1 MLRVAPR
8 KGGRLPLLTYFSLFL
23 FLTLLTSHLLLLTT
37 DPSMTPLGDGFWF
50 ISAVL
55 LTTCTDYCVSY
66 FSYVTTDLGDSL
78 LFFPLH
84 PDGTADHDAVHGGC
98 AVRGADDV
106 KWIAQQ
112 WFTRSGEADG

>member
-1 MLRVAPR
+1 MAFCSSTSYYS
-8 KGGRLPLLTYFSLFL
+8 LLATYHVVFYFSNF
-23 FLTLLTSHLLLLTT
+23 
-37 DPSMTPLGDGFWF
+37 
-50 ISAVL
+50 
-55 LTTCTDYCVSY
+55 
-66 FSYVTTDLGDSL
+66 TTDLGDSL

-112 WFTRSGEADG
+112 WFTRSGG

>member
-1 MLRVAPR
+1 MAFGSSP
-8 KGGRLPLLTYFSLFL
+8 PYYLLLALTTV
-23 FLTLLTSHLLLLTT
+23 FLTSRT
-37 DPSMTPLGDGFWF
+37 FF
-50 ISAVL
+50 
-55 LTTCTDYCVSY
+55 
-66 FSYVTTDLGDSL
+66 TTDLGDSL

-112 WFTRSGEADG
+112 WFTRSGEAEG

>member
-1 MLRVAPR
+1 MAFCASPS
-8 KGGRLPLLTYFSLFL
+8 YY
-23 FLTLLTSHLLLLTT
+23 LLLAACH
-37 DPSMTPLGDGFWF
+37 F
-50 ISAVL
+50 
-55 LTTCTDYCVSY
+55 VSY

-98 AVRGADDV
+98 AVRGPDDV